1 MSSFVTDAG
10 VHVTESETES
20 GDYSFT
26 WTEEH
31 GLPPDTVTTRFE
43 LVHVNGKRAWKR
55 LCWPDITQPGG
66 GHNSLHWPWPAVND
80 KDEAREMVKAR
91 VGR

>member
-26 WTEEH
+26 WTERH
-31 GLPPDTVTTRFE
+31 GVDNTAVRFE
-43 LVHVNGKRAWKR
+43 LLYVPSKGAWKR
-55 LCWPDITQPGG
+55 HCWPDAHAG
-66 GHNSLHWPWPAVND
+66 GHNALHWPWEAVED
-80 KDEAREMVKAR
+80 MDEARELVKAR
-91 VGR
+91 VGKVKQ